1 MGKKLADFTASKLG
15 GIVYYGAVLTIP
27 MALAGG
33 LHNVVSPDFN
43 DHATPESTAATA
55 EYLQENRDLYDLH
68 DEYTDKIRALE
79 EASSKQNTPDDVLAF
94 QDKKNVLESE
104 LSDRLEDFSIRV
116 LTDTRLSEADYN
128 RIEDEAQ
135 LDATSPYSKLNLPN
149 LPTILDEA
157 RADYLTDDK
166 KSSAYQIR
174 DEMMDDVLG
183 AFWLPKLTFL
193 LMLGA
198 LGGSVMTSLNGTAK
212 KRREDLTKRLSK
224 MGRPKQ
230 SH

>member
-15 GIVYYGAVLTIP
+15 GIVYYGAVLTLP

-33 LHNVVSPDFN
+33 LHNAVSPDFN
-43 DHATPESTAATA
+43 DNSTPESTAAAA

-79 EASSKQNTPDDVLAF
+79 KASSKQDTPDDVLAF
-94 QDKKNVLESE
+94 QDRKNALESE
-104 LSDRLEDFSIRV
+104 LSDRLEDFAIRV
-116 LTDTRLSEADYN
+116 LTDTRLNEADYN

-135 LDATSPYSKLNLPN
+135 LDTSPYAKLNLPN
-149 LPTILDEA
+149 IPNILDET
-157 RADYLTDDK
+157 RADFLTDDK
-166 KSSAYQIR
+166 KTSAYQIR
-174 DEMMDDVLG
+174 DAMMNSTPY

-198 LGGSVMTSLNGTAK
+198 LGGSVVTSLNGTAK
-212 KRREDLTKRLSK
+212 KKREDLTKRLSK